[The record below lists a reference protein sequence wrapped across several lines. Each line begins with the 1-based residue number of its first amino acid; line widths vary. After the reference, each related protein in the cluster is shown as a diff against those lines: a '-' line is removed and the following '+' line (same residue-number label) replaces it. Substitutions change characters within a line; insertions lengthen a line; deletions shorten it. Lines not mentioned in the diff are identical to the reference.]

1 MDDAGLEPHAAGV
14 PSVGGMRII
23 VHDTSTATRKLLD
36 APLANRPAR
45 LEAML
50 APVLPMYQYAPSGP
64 IESHHLGNGF
74 RVDVERGELYR
85 PALDRL
91 ARADAWGQV
100 ERCLT
105 EAYAYQLTATPDLR
119 APEELHVV
127 LLLGD
132 PTDPFFVKVTGGY
145 FGIGGFSG
153 FLTLTVWPTDA
164 NEHKVGYC
172 AAHELHHNLRFTNV
186 AWNPATVTVG
196 DQVVSEGL
204 AEVFVRELYGVAA
217 MGPWGDPAR
226 EDEDA
231 YRMVLD
237 HLDVAGMANLS
248 AYVHGDETT
257 RRMGG
262 TPVGLPTG
270 IGYVAGVRLV
280 DAHIA
285 ATGLTAAQST
295 LLPAADI
302 IRNARTG
309 SRG

>member
-1 MDDAGLEPHAAGV
+1 
-14 PSVGGMRII
+14 MRIT
-23 VHDTSTATRKLLD
+23 VHDTLTQTRKLLD
-36 APLANRPAR
+36 APLADRPDR

-50 APVLPMYQYAPSGP
+50 APVRPMYQYAPAGP
-64 IESHHLGNGF
+64 VESHHLGNGF

-85 PALDRL
+85 QALDRL
-91 ARADAWGQV
+91 ERIDAWGQV

-119 APEELHVV
+119 TPEEVHVV

-132 PTDPFFVKVTGGY
+132 PTDSFFVNVTGGY

-153 FLTLTVWPTDA
+153 YLTLTVWPTDA

-172 AAHELHHNLRFTNV
+172 AVHELHHNLRFTNV

-196 DQVVSEGL
+196 DQVISEGL
-204 AEVFVRELYGVAA
+204 AEVFVRELYGDAA

-231 YRMVLD
+231 YRMVLE

-270 IGYVAGVRLV
+270 VGYVAGVRLV
-280 DAHIA
+280 DAHTA

-295 LLPAADI
+295 VRPAADI
-302 IRNARTG
+302 IRAALAR
-309 SRG
+309 